1 MAAFVPTYV
10 NRVRAGTLG
19 QLTTQTYTEIAA
31 RQGLITYIDATDGL
45 LRLAQAD
52 SLANVGGSATQGAVL
67 GLVAT
72 KPSATGI
79 ASQTAT
85 ILTDAVVD
93 FGPAGDALDYGQP
106 LYLSDTVAGGLDT
119 EAPVAEDAVVV
130 QVGYCIPAM
139 RDGYQDKLFQIDLEA
154 YARVGVLAV
163 IEGND

>member
-10 NRVRAGTLG
+10 NRVRVETLG
-19 QLTTQTYTEIAA
+19 QWTTQTYTEIAA
-31 RQGLITYIDATDGL
+31 RQGLITYIGASDGL

-52 SLANVGGSATQGAVL
+52 SVTNAGGSATQGAVL

-72 KPSATGI
+72 KPSAVGI
-79 ASQTAT
+79 DNQTAT

-106 LYLSDTVAGGLDT
+106 LYLSATVAGGLDT
-119 EAPVAEDAVVV
+119 EAPTTEGEVVV

-139 RDGYQDKLFQIDLEA
+139 RDGFQDKLFQIDLEA
-154 YARVGVLAV
+154 YARVGALAA